1 MLLNIPYAKSS
12 DRELAKSLGA
22 KWKSDLKMWQLP
34 DSTELPETLKPY
46 LVEVVVATPEAVAFE
61 RTTLACQKIEEIAS
75 TNKELGRQ
83 LAKQMA
89 IRVLMAGGLNIRE
102 AREMVGE

>member
-46 LVEVVVATPEAVAFE
+46 LVEVVVATPEAVVLH
-61 RTTLACQKIEEIAS
+61 RTNLVCEKIEEIAGG
-75 TNKELGRQ
+75 NLPLGRS
-83 LAKQMA
+83 LAKEMA
-89 IRVLMAGGLNIRE
+89 TRVLMSGGFNLRDIRE
-102 AREMVGE
+102 MLGE

>member
-1 MLLNIPYAKSS
+1 MFLSIPFAKSA
-12 DRELAKSLGA
+12 DRESAKSIGA
-22 KWKSDLKMWQLP
+22 KWRADLKMWQLP
-34 DSTELPETLKPY
+34 DSTELPAQLKGY
-46 LVEVVVATPEAVAFE
+46 QVEVVVATPEAVAFE